1 VLIDGGYH
9 TLLGNGIEFLR
20 AVIDKHYV
28 VDEPLTL
35 ADGELYTPKFAD
47 GEELLCERSPHITMG
62 NLFIAKNKHVDA
74 IDKYFNLGSACSVV
88 CVNAIR
94 SNLQQRLNGCDYD
107 SDSML
112 ITNNPILRDV
122 ASKNYDH
129 FLVPYCDVLPEGK
142 VSYTTSHEDLSELD
156 VKIAENKIGEIVNLS
171 QFLNSLYWDRLS
183 SGDVEELDTL
193 YADICKLA
201 VLSGMEID
209 KAKRLFSVSADAVL
223 SELRAYKEKYKD
235 DHNKN
240 IPEFF
245 AFITE
250 SEHRESISVDAK
262 LSTAMSFIYD
272 AVCDD
277 KYRSPRS
284 KKVYYTDLFEL
295 NFDKS
300 DPTGAYAKRRD
311 SILRFV
317 KEAQVKIKHLNFISK
332 KKNRSERIL
341 AMEEAELLFD
351 ECKEKIAKIADDHV
365 YYLLLRELDKGE
377 MSHKGITTF
386 HALLFA
392 VMCYANDGYLMKK
405 LKPCKS
411 EMFDLIPIYGKN
423 EEEDDECILLYGHP
437 HKKVKSN
444 K

>member
-1 VLIDGGYH
+1 
-9 TLLGNGIEFLR
+9 
-20 AVIDKHYV
+20 
-28 VDEPLTL
+28 
-35 ADGELYTPKFAD
+35 
-47 GEELLCERSPHITMG
+47 
-62 NLFIAKNKHVDA
+62 
-74 IDKYFNLGSACSVV
+74 
-88 CVNAIR
+88 
-94 SNLQQRLNGCDYD
+94 
-107 SDSML
+107 
-112 ITNNPILRDV
+112 
-122 ASKNYDH
+122 
-129 FLVPYCDVLPEGK
+129 
-142 VSYTTSHEDLSELD
+142 
-156 VKIAENKIGEIVNLS
+156 
-171 QFLNSLYWDRLS
+171 
-183 SGDVEELDTL
+183 
-193 YADICKLA
+193 
-201 VLSGMEID
+201 
-209 KAKRLFSVSADAVL
+209 
-223 SELRAYKEKYKD
+223 
-235 DHNKN
+235 
-240 IPEFF
+240 
-245 AFITE
+245 
-250 SEHRESISVDAK
+250 
-262 LSTAMSFIYD
+262 
-272 AVCDD
+272 
-277 KYRSPRS
+277 
-284 KKVYYTDLFEL
+284 L

-317 KEAQVKIKHLNFISK
+317 AEAQVKIKHLNFISK

>member
-1 VLIDGGYH
+1 LIDGGYH

-20 AVIDKHYV
+20 AIIDKKYS
-28 VDEPLTL
+28 VDEPLAL
-35 ADGELYTPKFAD
+35 ADGEIYAPKFAD

-62 NLFIAKNKHVDA
+62 NLFVAKNKYVDA
-74 IDKYFNLGSACSVV
+74 IDKYFNLGSARSIV

-112 ITNNPILRDV
+112 ITNNAILLDV

-129 FLVPYCDVLPEGK
+129 FLVPYCDVLPGGK
-142 VSYTTSHEDLSELD
+142 VSYTTSPKDLSELD
-156 VKIAENKIGEIVNLS
+156 VKISENKIGEIVNLS
-171 QFLNSLYWDRLS
+171 QFLNSIYWDRLS
-183 SGDVEELDTL
+183 TGDIDELDAL

-209 KAKRLFSVSADAVL
+209 KAKRLFRVSADTVL
-223 SELRAYKEKYKD
+223 SELRAYKEQYKETHD
-235 DHNKN
+235 KK

-250 SEHRESISVDAK
+250 SESGEAISADAK
-262 LSTAMSFIYD
+262 LSTAMSFVYD
-272 AVCDD
+272 AARND
-277 KYRSPRS
+277 KGRSPRS
-284 KKVYYTDLFEL
+284 KNVYYTDLFKL

-300 DPTGAYAKRRD
+300 DPTGAYVKRRD
-311 SILRFV
+311 SILKFV
-317 KEAQVKIKHLNFISK
+317 EEAQAKIKHLNFISK

-351 ECKEKIAKIADDHV
+351 ECKEKIAKTVDDHV

-377 MSHKGITTF
+377 ETNKNVTAF

-392 VMCYANDGYLMKK
+392 VMCYANDGYLLRK
-405 LKPCKS
+405 LKKADYEMMDLVTADEMASS
-411 EMFDLIPIYGKN
+411 EDTVSI
-423 EEEDDECILLYGHP
+423 YGHP
-437 HKKVKSN
+437 HIMGRRIR
-444 K
+444 